1 MTSLRDF
8 NAYIS
13 TNIHFLI
20 TTQNYELTFTDHEV
34 QASFPCDEDANTL
47 ILTGTP
53 GAGEALF
60 KGSAGKCLPRAAL
73 RCNCTDQSTPQTL
86 S

>member
-13 TNIHFLI
+13 TNIHFLL
-20 TTQNYELTFTDHEV
+20 TTQNYELTYKDHEV

-47 ILTGTP
+47 ILTG
-53 GAGEALF
+53 AGEALF
-60 KGSAGKCLPRAAL
+60 KGSAGKCRPRAAL

-86 S
+86 T